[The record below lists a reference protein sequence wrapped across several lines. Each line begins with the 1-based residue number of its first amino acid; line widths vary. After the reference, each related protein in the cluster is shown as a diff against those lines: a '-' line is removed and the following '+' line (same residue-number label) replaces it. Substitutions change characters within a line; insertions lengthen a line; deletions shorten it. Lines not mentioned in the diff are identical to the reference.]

1 MFKLFP
7 ILAMAA
13 FLAVTI
19 MPQSAQSQTTAQQQT
34 SQKQTNQ
41 KQNWRA
47 EFGTMRIGMI
57 KSHLTDPS
65 PTAQTRIADDF
76 SEILN
81 MPVEV
86 IFTRDFPTL
95 IEGQMAGRID
105 YAIYSASAYA
115 TAHLLCKCVI
125 PLVAPIAENGAEGLR
140 VFLFSQSQNLR
151 KVNDMPS
158 SRIGWMQGDTVTS
171 ALLPKAGI
179 SILGKPFLG
188 TEPFIAIMEDEA
200 QAVTALNEATLDGV
214 FAWGQGNSTDRSAE
228 TNAKDRLVALGLE
241 NTDIRPIWQSDFLR
255 FGPHAVIQ
263 RVPLEARNELTKA
276 LTAMRNTNPVLYELL
291 DETLGGGF
299 QSVAETEYI
308 PVISMVNKLSA
319 AK

>member
-1 MFKLFP
+1 MFKQLSL
-7 ILAMAA
+7 LAMSVFLSAA
-13 FLAVTI
+13 L
-19 MPQSAQSQTTAQQQT
+19 PSPSAQSQAV
-34 SQKQTNQ
+34 SQKQD
-41 KQNWRA
+41 WRT
-47 EFGTMRIGMI
+47 ELGTMRIGMI

-65 PTAQTRIADDF
+65 PAAQKRIADDF
-76 SEILN
+76 GDILN

-86 IFTRDFPTL
+86 VFTRDFPTL

-125 PLVAPIAENGAEGLR
+125 PLVAPVAENGAEGLR
-140 VFLFSQSQNLR
+140 VFLYSQSQQLR
-151 KVNDMPS
+151 GVNDMPS
-158 SRIGWMQGDTVTS
+158 ARIGWIKGDTVTS

-179 SILGKPFLG
+179 TIAGKPFGG
-188 TEPFIAIMEDEA
+188 TEPFIVLVDDEM
-200 QAVTALNEATLDGV
+200 QAVAALNEATLDGV
-214 FAWGQGNSTDRSAE
+214 FVWGQGNSADRSAE
-228 TNAKDRLVALGLE
+228 VNAKDRLLALGLE
-241 NTDIRPIWQSDFLR
+241 NGDIQPIWQSEFLR
-255 FGPHAVIQ
+255 FGPHAISQ

-276 LTAMRNTNPVLYELL
+276 LVAMRNTNPVLYELL